1 MKESDID
8 NSIEVEWEIL
18 EQRYLSQYTSKELMF
33 SDDFPTEIWLIYSDL
48 IVTSLEWYIYN
59 IQIIIYI
66 YNDIYIVFQVS
77 ELL

>member
-66 YNDIYIVFQVS
+66 MIYIVFQVS

>member
-48 IVTSLEWYIYN
+48 TVTWRHW
-59 IQIIIYI
+59 
-66 YNDIYIVFQVS
+66 NDIYIYIYIYIYK
-77 ELL
+77 

>member
-48 IVTSLEWYIYN
+48 IVTSLEWYIYIYN

-66 YNDIYIVFQVS
+66 
-77 ELL
+77 

>member
-66 YNDIYIVFQVS
+66 
-77 ELL
+77 